1 MKTLQDL
8 VDGLNDVFSTDDCF
22 YLIYDADMKTIHL
35 YRRLTDVYFEL
46 AEISKKY
53 KSWLVGK
60 DLYMQVGEVQKV
72 IMNFLVKSNPDDW
85 FAEKKYNIII
95 GKGSDGIK
103 NIYKKS
109 NEGRYLIDALA
120 DKADFNIEPYLF
132 TENEIEELKS
142 TLSEKLAKIV
152 DLGKVEVKDET
163 SN

>member
-22 YLIYDADMKTIHL
+22 YLKYDADMETVYL

-72 IMNFLVKSNPDDW
+72 IMNFLVKSNSDDW
-85 FAEKKYNIII
+85 FVEKKKYNIIV
-95 GKGSDGIK
+95 GR
-103 NIYKKS
+103 S
-109 NEGRYLIDALA
+109 NDTRQYLTTYRRFGTEGFTLDNATDSSKLSSSNYQL
-120 DKADFNIEPYLF
+120 

-142 TLSEKLAKIV
+142 TLPTNLAQIV
-152 DLGKVEVKDET
+152 DLGKVEVKDD
-163 SN
+163 